1 MHTRKQ
7 WRRRHTIDWRTMWDD
22 NNNMTQCTLH
32 SDNSTQLATQHFS
45 FIPSLFICCSIHF
58 LSHTRICHERS
69 EWKIKREKIVINNS
83 WCEWSSNVSTNQ
95 NIHFL
100 TDSKT
105 KKDKGANN
113 DKRIDRS
120 IATDFQAIIKR
131 KRSGR
136 KSIWSHSVR
145 TAQQSKKRVKLTYV
159 KNHNCTHN
167 FQFSIH
173 RNLQKQKRTRC
184 QKVPDAREKEV
195 ECGRKETCIE
205 RSDRNQLQRNGKYY
219 NYDWQIELWGSKESC
234 QYV

>member
-7 WRRRHTIDWRTMWDD
+7 WRRRHTIDWRTMQDD
-22 NNNMTQCTLH
+22 NNNMTQWQCAVITAH
-32 SDNSTQLATQHFS
+32 NWQLN
-45 FIPSLFICCSIHF
+45 ISLSSHRF
-58 LSHTRICHERS
+58 LSAVSILEYAMKEQS
-69 EWKIKREKIVINNS
+69 KKIKREKIVINNS
-83 WCEWSSNVSTNQ
+83 WCEWSSDVSTNQ

-173 RNLQKQKRTRC
+173 RNLQKKKRTRC